1 MNQNM
6 MLIALLIGGLFFLRG
21 QPRRDWSGW
30 RGVPGQME
38 TVING
43 GATGI
48 PGIPG
53 TTGFYG
59 EG

>member
-6 MLIALLIGGLFFLRG
+6 MLIALVIGALFFLNRG
-21 QPRRDWSGW
+21 PSAPTERQRMT
-30 RGVPGQME
+30 RGE
-38 TVING
+38 TGV
-43 GATGI
+43 

-53 TTGFYG
+53 TTGMWG